1 MTTSQL
7 GNIGEAR
14 VLSEFVKLGVPC
26 YIPYG
31 DGNTADLIAQF
42 NNKLNRIQIKTTT
55 SLNKA
60 GAMEWK
66 VTRQEGYHGN
76 RVQYN
81 VNDIDYFAFYCLET
95 DIVCLVPFD
104 ENGVDIEYTITEANV
119 DNYSTTITGSE
130 ADGFTITNTY
140 APNTTS
146 VTVSI

>member
-1 MTTSQL
+1 MNSSQI
-7 GNIGEAR
+7 GNIGEVR
-14 VLSEFVKLGVPC
+14 VLSEFVKLGIPC

-42 NNKLNRIQIKTTT
+42 NNKLNRIQVKTTVT
-55 SLNKA
+55 LNKA

-81 VNDIDYFAFYCLET
+81 VEDIDYFAFYCLET

-104 ENGVDIEYTITEANV
+104 NNFPTSSLSIRL
-119 DNYSTTITGSE
+119 DNYSG
-130 ADGFTITNTY
+130 NR
-140 APNTTS
+140 TS
-146 VTVSI
+146 TMRFAKDYQISNFINS

>member
-1 MTTSQL
+1 MNSSQL

-31 DGNTADLIAQF
+31 DGNTADLIAEF
-42 NNKLNRIQIKTTT
+42 GGKLNRIQIKTTT

-81 VNDIDYFAFYCLET
+81 TNDIDYFAFYCLET
-95 DIVCLVPFD
+95 DMVCLVPFD
-104 ENGVDIEYTITEANV
+104 ENFPTSTLSIRL
-119 DNYSTTITGSE
+119 DNYSGNRLSTMRFAKDFQISN
-130 ADGFTITNTY
+130 FIK
-140 APNTTS
+140 
-146 VTVSI
+146 

>member
-1 MTTSQL
+1 MNSSQL

-26 YIPYG
+26 YLPYG
-31 DGNTADLIAQF
+31 DSNIADLIAEF
-42 NNKLNRIQIKTTT
+42 NGKLNRIQIKTTT

-95 DIVCLVPFD
+95 DMVCLVPFD
-104 ENGVDIEYTITEANV
+104 ENFSTSTLSIRL
-119 DNYSTTITGSE
+119 DNYSGNKLSTMRFAKDFQISN
-130 ADGFTITNTY
+130 F
-140 APNTTS
+140 
-146 VTVSI
+146 VK

>member
-1 MTTSQL
+1 MNSSQL

-26 YIPYG
+26 YLPYG
-31 DGNTADLIAQF
+31 DGNTADLIAEF
-42 NNKLNRIQIKTTT
+42 NGKLNRIQIKTTT

-81 VNDIDYFAFYCLET
+81 TNDIDYFAFYCLET
-95 DIVCLVPFD
+95 DMVCLVPFD
-104 ENGVDIEYTITEANV
+104 ESFPTSTLSIRL
-119 DNYSTTITGSE
+119 DNYSGNRLSTMRFAKDFQISN
-130 ADGFTITNTY
+130 F
-140 APNTTS
+140 
-146 VTVSI
+146 VK